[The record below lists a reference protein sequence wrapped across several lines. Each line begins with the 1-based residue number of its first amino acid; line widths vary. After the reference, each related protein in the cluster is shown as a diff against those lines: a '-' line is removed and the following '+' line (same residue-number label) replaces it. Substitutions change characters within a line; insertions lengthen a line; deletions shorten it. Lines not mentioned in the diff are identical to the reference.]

1 MVDTV
6 SILYL
11 VVLEIM
17 TDCLSYISDFLV
29 HHFQESF

>member
-11 VVLEIM
+11 EIM
-17 TDCLSYISDFLV
+17 TDCLAYISDFLV
-29 HHFQESF
+29 HHFHESFE